1 MTQILILFIIKPMTI
16 YNESTLFNL
25 DLSNWSLISETATCI
40 FIFFKQEVFFFVD
53 LLNLTPI

>member
-1 MTQILILFIIKPMTI
+1 MKQILILFIIKPMAI

-25 DLSNWSLISETATCI
+25 DFSNWSLISKTATCI

>member
-25 DLSNWSLISETATCI
+25 DFSNWSLISEIATCI
-40 FIFFKQEVFFFVD
+40 FIFFKQEVFFFAD